1 MKLRTV
7 VIASSALS
15 LLLAGQAFAAGKPKV
30 NEVCLADF
38 HKFCPSEELGRGKVI
53 RCARAHL
60 DNVTPD
66 CKSAV
71 EAANTAN
78 EKKREAKAA
87 KRDGAKTASSKKS
100 ADASAS

>member
-1 MKLRTV
+1 MNLRTV

-15 LLLAGQAFAAGKPKV
+15 LLVAGQSFAAGKPKV

-38 HKFCPSEELGRGKVI
+38 HKLCPDEELGRGKVI

-60 DNVTPD
+60 DNVGAE

-71 EAANTAN
+71 EAANASN
-78 EKKREAKAA
+78 AKKREAKAA
-87 KRDGAKTASSKKS
+87 KRGGAKTASSKKS

>member
-1 MKLRTV
+1 MNLRTV

-15 LLLAGQAFAAGKPKV
+15 LLVGGQAFAAAKLKV

-38 HKFCPSEELGRGKVI
+38 HKFCPDDELGRGKVI

-60 DNVTPD
+60 DNVTAD

-71 EAANTAN
+71 AAANASN

-87 KRDGAKTASSKKS
+87 KRGGAKTASSKKS
-100 ADASAS
+100 ADSSAS